1 MNAAPTRDSRS
12 RRSVLLT
19 VVASLLGLA
28 LLVWQVGRVG
38 LDEVARGFAAVGSG
52 FLVVLVLS
60 LGRFALRAVAW
71 RALIPDRVPLRSALG
86 ASLAG
91 DALGNL
97 TPLSVLVGEPA
108 KAMYLS
114 RDVSRSRAFATLT
127 AENFFYSVSVAI
139 YVVLGTAAM
148 LIAFPVPAGLREAGV
163 ISLVMMAGVLAVA
176 AWMAWQRPSLAS
188 AVLARVPVAR
198 LRAVV
203 DRVRAFEV
211 DTYGSAGG
219 GGGRLTVVLA
229 AETTFHVLS
238 FLEVWLV
245 LWWLVGESLPL
256 QAFVL
261 DTFSRIVNVV
271 FKIVPLRLGVDES
284 VSSAVADAIA
294 LTSAVG
300 VTLALVRKGRML
312 VWAVVGLLLM
322 ARRGLTSPA
331 DPRSPSTS

>member
-1 MNAAPTRDSRS
+1 
-12 RRSVLLT
+12 VT
-19 VVASLLGLA
+19 VVASLLGMA

-38 LDEVARGFAAVGSG
+38 VDEVIAGFAAVGSG
-52 FLVVLVLS
+52 FLVVLALS
-60 LGRFALRAVAW
+60 LGRFALRAAAW
-71 RALIPDRVPLRSALG
+71 RALIPEPVRLRSVLG

-97 TPLSVLVGEPA
+97 TPLSILVGEPA
-108 KAMYLS
+108 KAMYLG
-114 RDVSRSRAFATLT
+114 RDISRSRAFSTLT

-139 YVVLGTAAM
+139 YVILGTAAM
-148 LIAFPVPAGLREAGV
+148 LVAFPVPPGLREAGV
-163 ISLVMMAGVLAVA
+163 VSLMMMAAVLAVA
-176 AWMAWQRPSLAS
+176 AWLAWQRPSLVS
-188 AVLARVPVAR
+188 TILARLPVGR
-198 LRAVV
+198 LQAIV

-211 DTYGSAGG
+211 ETYGSAGG
-219 GGGRLTVVLA
+219 GGGRLSLLVA
-229 AETTFHVLS
+229 AEVGFHVLS
-238 FLEVWLV
+238 FLEAWLV

-271 FKIVPLRLGVDES
+271 FKVVPLRLGVDES

-312 VWAVVGLLLM
+312 VWSVVGLTLM